1 MPTADGLIATWNA
14 PVELLAGTVTVAG
27 TVAIDALL
35 LASETV
41 APPVGVWAVN
51 ANVAEVPVVP
61 VWTVDG
67 LNVIES
73 SAPPGCGG
81 GGAVTVMVA
90 VRVTP
95 SYVAE
100 ITDVE
105 VDATGLVD
113 TNCTTTLLLT
123 PSGTVIVA
131 GTVATAVLLLVN
143 ETTAPPAGAGAVS
156 VTVVDAEDPPW
167 TLVGLTVTV
176 SSVALGAGG
185 GGVGPVTVRVAERVA
200 PL

>member
-1 MPTADGLIATWNA
+1 MPTADGLIVTGNA

-27 TVAIDALL
+27 TVAIEVLL

-41 APPVGVWAVN
+41 APPDGVRAVN

-61 VWTVDG
+61 VWTVEG
-67 LNVIES
+67 LNVIDS
-73 SAPPGCGG
+73 SAPPGSGG
-81 GGAVTVMVA
+81 GGGVTVMVA

-95 SYVAE
+95 LYVAE
-100 ITDVE
+100 ITDVL
-105 VDATGLVD
+105 VAVTGLVD

-131 GTVATAVLLLVN
+131 GTVATAVLLLEN
-143 ETTAPPAGAGAVS
+143 ETTAPSAGAGAVR
-156 VTVVDAEDPPW
+156 VTVVDADEPPC
-167 TLVGLTVTV
+167 TLAGLTLTV

-185 GGVGPVTVRVAERVA
+185 GGAVTVRVAVRVV